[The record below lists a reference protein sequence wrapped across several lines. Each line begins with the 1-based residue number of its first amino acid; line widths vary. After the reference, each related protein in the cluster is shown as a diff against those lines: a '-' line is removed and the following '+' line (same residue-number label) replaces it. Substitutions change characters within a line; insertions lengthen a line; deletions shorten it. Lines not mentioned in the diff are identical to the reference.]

1 LEILYCKP
9 SRRPLLASTTRYT
22 PVFIGGAFQITRG
35 RTSHGAQARIL
46 IGVQSTRKG
55 EGHRAILDQMRAI
68 LASQRDL
75 HPQQQQALQ
84 QVLEHSR
91 TKKFQLDPRLDLVE
105 LEDQITLSELDLD
118 QPDLDTEH
126 HLDHF
131 QQDPDY
137 LQYEEEWHAIQ
148 KELLGID
155 DSDDD
160 DDDSGGEG
168 ETEDDDNDDNE
179 EEGQGEGQVLDNST
193 YGGGAA
199 KSFFTDGNKARVFRR
214 FHKPAMRRRNGRLCC
229 SYATVCSIHIVF
241 VVCCHDCCVF
251 V

>member
-1 LEILYCKP
+1 
-9 SRRPLLASTTRYT
+9 
-22 PVFIGGAFQITRG
+22 
-35 RTSHGAQARIL
+35 
-46 IGVQSTRKG
+46 
-55 EGHRAILDQMRAI
+55 M

-91 TKKFQLDPRLDLVE
+91 TKKFHLDPRLDLVE
-105 LEDQITLSELDLD
+105 LEDQITLSEMDLD

-126 HLDHF
+126 HL
-131 QQDPDY
+131 
-137 LQYEEEWHAIQ
+137 LSTIEEEWHAIQ

-155 DSDDD
+155 DSD

-199 KSFFTDGNKARVFRR
+199 KSFFTDGNKSRVFRR

-229 SYATVCSIHIVF
+229 SNATVCSIHI
-241 VVCCHDCCVF
+241 
-251 V
+251 